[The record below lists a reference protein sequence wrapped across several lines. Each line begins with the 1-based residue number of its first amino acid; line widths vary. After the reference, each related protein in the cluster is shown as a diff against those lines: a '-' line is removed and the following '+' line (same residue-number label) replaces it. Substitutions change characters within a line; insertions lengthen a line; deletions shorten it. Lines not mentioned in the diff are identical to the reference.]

1 MKSNQQR
8 PKHVKK
14 EKSNELEVIFKR
26 VTKDFDANRYEDVY
40 AFKQKE
46 LETKA
51 LELLNKGNFSNER
64 IAKLFSHFL
73 ILYEKHMVNEAE
85 IQRAT
90 YKAKEKFKEIIAI
103 EDSTPTGG
111 RPPNKF
117 IFELAR
123 ETFKEY
129 MNANNGK
136 QPSSIQLSDLVGEKL
151 KEKLEMLRTQVLNHL
166 THSDRNLLTWLIQRE
181 IAEKDSGNRFYSES
195 TALNHINRILRMY
208 KSSADAE

>member
-8 PKHVKK
+8 PKYIKK
-14 EKSNELEVIFKR
+14 EKSNELEEIFKR
-26 VTKDFDANRYEDVY
+26 VTEDFDANRYEDVY

-46 LETKA
+46 LEAKA

-73 ILYEKHMVNEAE
+73 MLYEKHMMNEAE
-85 IQRAT
+85 IQLDT
-90 YKAKEKFKEIIAI
+90 YKAKEKFEEIIDI

-111 RPPNKF
+111 RPTNKF

-123 ETFKEY
+123 ETFEEY
-129 MNANNGK
+129 EDANNGK
-136 QPSSIQLSDLVGEKL
+136 EPSSIQLSELVGEKL
-151 KEKLEMLRTQVLNHL
+151 KEKLEILKTQPLNHL
-166 THSDRNLLTWLIQRE
+166 TNSDQNLFTWLKQRE

-195 TALNHINRILRMY
+195 TALSHINRILKKR
-208 KSSADAE
+208 KSGADSQ